1 MRQLIFLLCALPF
14 LVGVDPQGLPEGIL
28 ARFRG
33 GSVSLAEYRDFL
45 YLAQARSRLEELVEW
60 KLLRQR
66 AEELGQP
73 AGPEEIAR
81 RVEAERG
88 KILQGRYKGDRKAMT
103 ATFLHQGYSPA
114 EMARWMAFAQEKR
127 LLQDRIVRAS
137 RKLTDPVVKREFERL
152 FGLDG
157 VRVRVRQIQVSLAPF
172 LEAELKRGLS
182 IDQIDRRALEKKVMA
197 RGRRI
202 RARLERGEA
211 FGLVC
216 SEESDDPVAR
226 AAGRDPAGRRR
237 AGLVK
242 DYNYQRYGPEFARA
256 VQGLK
261 EGEVAGPVPFRSEGN
276 LISCHVILLE
286 ERRVTRLEDVRE
298 KVVRS
303 IKQAPVDF
311 YDRLELK
318 ERLFARYGVETRK
331 SLAGAD
337 ARNPR

>member
-114 EMARWMAFAQEKR
+114 EMARWCVGPWMYNHTLGR
-127 LLQDRIVRAS
+127 S
-137 RKLTDPVVKREFERL
+137 PV
-152 FGLDG
+152 
-157 VRVRVRQIQVSLAPF
+157 IT
-172 LEAELKRGLS
+172 
-182 IDQIDRRALEKKVMA
+182 
-197 RGRRI
+197 GRRGFPFV
-202 RARLERGEA
+202 AA
-211 FGLVC
+211 
-216 SEESDDPVAR
+216 SKNSSPV
-226 AAGRDPAGRRR
+226 
-237 AGLVK
+237 
-242 DYNYQRYGPEFARA
+242 E
-256 VQGLK
+256 
-261 EGEVAGPVPFRSEGN
+261 
-276 LISCHVILLE
+276 
-286 ERRVTRLEDVRE
+286 
-298 KVVRS
+298 
-303 IKQAPVDF
+303 
-311 YDRLELK
+311 
-318 ERLFARYGVETRK
+318 
-331 SLAGAD
+331 
-337 ARNPR
+337 